1 MLLRLKIK
9 NFLSFYEETVFDM
22 FPNIEHKNFQHH
34 IHNNREIPILKQ
46 AAIYGANGAGK
57 SNFIKAVIFLH
68 DFVTRQNFLKSINWN
83 DYIFQLTKE
92 KLRTISFE
100 IEFLH
105 REEYYIYNVEISKK
119 EVFEKLS
126 NSGVGKADD
135 KLIFERRGTSIV
147 APSIQNEPIVK
158 KLLSMNPR
166 SSLIPLNLIFPVLAS
181 EKVKHVYDW
190 FSKTMEIILT
200 NSTIP
205 MLIKLL
211 SQKPQL
217 LSFANKVFESIGI
230 GIDEIKIHNTPFE
243 KLVTESGNA
252 TELKQMINSNS
263 LPEDSDIAQL
273 QNNRNVLNITVQ
285 EGKKTVQ
292 ELLFDQIGQG
302 GYHQAMKISA
312 QSDGTVRL
320 LTLIPALWGAMQ
332 EGKVIFIDE
341 IDSSIHPRLMFELL
355 RFYANNNAN
364 GQIIFTTHVTQLL
377 NQQGLIRPDEI
388 WFVEKSEG
396 NTKLYSLNDFKLH
409 NTSNI
414 ENGYLDGRYG
424 AIPVIDEISIDRIK
438 E

>member
-1 MLLRLKIK
+1 
-9 NFLSFYEETVFDM
+9 
-22 FPNIEHKNFQHH
+22 
-34 IHNNREIPILKQ
+34 
-46 AAIYGANGAGK
+46 
-57 SNFIKAVIFLH
+57 
-68 DFVTRQNFLKSINWN
+68 
-83 DYIFQLTKE
+83 
-92 KLRTISFE
+92 
-100 IEFLH
+100 
-105 REEYYIYNVEISKK
+105 
-119 EVFEKLS
+119 
-126 NSGVGKADD
+126 
-135 KLIFERRGTSIV
+135 
-147 APSIQNEPIVK
+147 
-158 KLLSMNPR
+158 MNPQ
-166 SSLIPLNLIFPVLAS
+166 SSLIPLNLTFPVLAS

-190 FSKTMEIILT
+190 FSKKMEVIFA

-217 LSFANKVFESIGI
+217 LSFANNVFGSIGV
-230 GIDEIKIHNTPFE
+230 GIDEIKIRNTSLE

-252 TELKQMINSNS
+252 TELKQIINSNS
-263 LPEDSDIAQL
+263 LPEDSDIAPL

-302 GYHQAMKISA
+302 GYHKAMKISA

-320 LTLIPALWGAMQ
+320 LTLIPALWSAMQ

-341 IDSSIHPRLMFELL
+341 IDSSVHPRLMFELL
-355 RFYANNNAN
+355 RFYTNNNAK
-364 GQIIFTTHVTQLL
+364 GQIIFTTHITQLL
-377 NQQGLIRPDEI
+377 NQQELIRPDEI

-424 AIPVIDEISIDRIK
+424 AMPVIDEISMDNIK